1 MKRSAFPPSPL
12 PALLPE
18 RTAHPGLALSVFV
31 ALSLAVGMAWTP
43 RQLLPATAGALIY
56 LFLPSPVFRSWRAPL
71 AFLPLLLLLPL
82 FHVLDWVG
90 PSEGRLMPWRYDATG
105 WSRGLQLTLRLSLW
119 ILISARSL
127 ERLHPAALLSR
138 LPRNPR
144 LARRLL
150 APLLALSWLELV
162 LREAWLLERGWRA
175 RGGIGARG
183 GGLRGA
189 HWPSLILPLFR
200 NVLARGD
207 TLAEALTLRRFPE
220 RWAGAPRGA
229 PGAGDLLPFVGAVI
243 LLLITIWMREGG
255 A

>member
-18 RTAHPGLALSVFV
+18 RTAHPGLALLVFA
-31 ALSLAVGMAWTP
+31 ALSLSVGLSWTP
-43 RQLLPATAGALIY
+43 KQLLPALIGALVY
-56 LFLPSPVFRSWRAPL
+56 LFLPFPAFRSWRAAT
-71 AFLPLLLLLPL
+71 AFAPLLLLLPL

-90 PSEGRLMPWRYDATG
+90 FAEGSRLPWRYDATG

-144 LARRLL
+144 LARILL

-162 LREAWLLERGWRA
+162 LREAWLLERGWRS
-175 RGGIGARG
+175 RGGASG
-183 GGLRGA
+183 GRWRGA

-220 RWAGAPRGA
+220 RWAGAPRRA
-229 PGAGDLLPFVGAVI
+229 PGASDLLPALGALA
-243 LLLITIWMREGG
+243 LLLITLWMREGG